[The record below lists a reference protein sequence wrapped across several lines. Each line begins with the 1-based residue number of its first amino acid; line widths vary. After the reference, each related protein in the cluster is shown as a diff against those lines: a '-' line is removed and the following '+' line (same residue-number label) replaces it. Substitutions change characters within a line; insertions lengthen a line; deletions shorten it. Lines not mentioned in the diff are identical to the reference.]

1 MKAFILPHAPRGN
14 KYLLPFQ
21 TQAMINVASL
31 VTHAFLRSI
40 KVDFLN
46 IAKCEVGVEVDLI
59 VGAVMETWKMELANG
74 LASLAVEI
82 EESKREG
89 RTY

>member
-1 MKAFILPHAPRGN
+1 VKSG
-14 KYLLPFQ
+14 
-21 TQAMINVASL
+21 
-31 VTHAFLRSI
+31 LR
-40 KVDFLN
+40 LT
-46 IAKCEVGVEVDLI
+46 CI
-59 VGAVMETWKMELANG
+59 VGAFMETWKMELANG